1 MQKRIDF
8 KNKRCKYIMI
18 LQDLK
23 KIFQKLQNY
32 SKKGLLVTLL
42 HLVTKNLFYDKSC
55 VFAKG
60 NEKSLQKF
68 AKMFAKVRQKMFGK
82 SVPKMFAKVCQKC

>member
-18 LQDLK
+18 LQDFN
-23 KIFQKLQNY
+23 KIFKKLQNY

-55 VFAKG
+55 VFSKG
-60 NEKSLQKF
+60 STWQRCVVWETVGNGSKLDF
-68 AKMFAKVRQKMFGK
+68 RAFM
-82 SVPKMFAKVCQKC
+82 

>member
-1 MQKRIDF
+1 MQKRSDF

-23 KIFQKLQNY
+23 KIIQKLQNY

-42 HLVTKNLFYDKSC
+42 HLVTQNLSYDKSC
-55 VFAKG
+55 VFPKG
-60 NEKSLQKF
+60 STWHRC
-68 AKMFAKVRQKMFGK
+68 V
-82 SVPKMFAKVCQKC
+82 V

>member
-8 KNKRCKYIMI
+8 KNKICKYIMI

-23 KIFQKLQNY
+23 KIFQKLRNY

-55 VFAKG
+55 VFSKESTWHRCVVGETGG
-60 NEKSLQKF
+60 NGSKLDF
-68 AKMFAKVRQKMFGK
+68 RAFM
-82 SVPKMFAKVCQKC
+82 